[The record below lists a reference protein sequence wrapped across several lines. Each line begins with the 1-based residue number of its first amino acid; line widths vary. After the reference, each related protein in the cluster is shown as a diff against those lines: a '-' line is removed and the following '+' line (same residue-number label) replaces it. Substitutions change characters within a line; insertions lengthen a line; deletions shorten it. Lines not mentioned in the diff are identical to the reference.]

1 MEPLYVALVAFP
13 LVGLAVGFLLG
24 RRSSDGA
31 ERARTLE
38 AELDAERAVLEQVQA
53 EKLSALEDLGRA
65 RAEAEGYRERVVQHF
80 YGTSDQLRSLTLR
93 YRELFEHLADGAR
106 DLCPEAVGALQAGLE
121 APALGSGAAEAEAR
135 PESESEAPVEPLP
148 APEGEVSKAQG
159 QTPF

>member
-24 RRSSDGA
+24 RRSSEGA

-38 AELDAERAVLEQVQA
+38 AELDAQRAVLEQVQA
-53 EKLSALEDLGRA
+53 EKHSALEDLARA
-65 RAEAEGYRERVVQHF
+65 RSEAEGYRERVVQHF

-106 DLCPEAVGALQAGLE
+106 ELCPETVGALQAGLE
-121 APALGSGAAEAEAR
+121 APALGSGSAEAEAR
-135 PESESEAPVEPLP
+135 PESEAPVEPLP
-148 APEGEVSKAQG
+148 APEGEVSKAPG

>member
-13 LVGLAVGFLLG
+13 LVGLAIGFLLG
-24 RRSSDGA
+24 RRSSEGA

-53 EKLSALEDLGRA
+53 EKHSALEDLARA
-65 RAEAEGYRERVVQHF
+65 RTEAEGYRERVVQHF

-106 DLCPEAVGALQAGLE
+106 ELCPEAAGALQAGLE
-121 APALGSGAAEAEAR
+121 APALGSGSAEAEAR
-135 PESESEAPVEPLP
+135 AESQAPEEPLP

>member
-24 RRSSDGA
+24 RRSSEGA
-31 ERARTLE
+31 ERARSFE
-38 AELDAERAVLEQVQA
+38 AELDAQRAALEQVQA
-53 EKLSALEDLGRA
+53 EKHSALEDLARA
-65 RAEAEGYRERVVQHF
+65 RTEAEGYRERVVQHF

-106 DLCPEAVGALQAGLE
+106 ELCPEAAGALQAGLE
-121 APALGSGAAEAEAR
+121 APALGGGSADAEAQVH
-135 PESESEAPVEPLP
+135 SESEAPIEPLP
-148 APEGEVSKAQG
+148 DPEGEVSKAPG